1 MTYNSVKF
9 RGISRNSLTFSCTEF
24 RISLVGTVFNGFA
37 LESPEKICG
46 IEEIDKDLVSS
57 LKTVSFSERMRRGR
71 RRRRNRGRRR
81 RMWTSRGRRMR
92 SLRIGLWSHPCPV
105 NKGSLVLP
113 AYQETILQ
121 HIISVF
127 VVVTKF
133 YDLGITVLSY
143 FNPIVYCMWKWNFC
157 MTLLYAICDC
167 AFYM

>member
-1 MTYNSVKF
+1 MHGIPWLFHVRNSVYLYLEQFWTALHSNRQRKSAELK
-9 RGISRNSLTFSCTEF
+9 RLTKS
-24 RISLVGTVFNGFA
+24 
-37 LESPEKICG
+37 
-46 IEEIDKDLVSS
+46 LVSS

-71 RRRRNRGRRR
+71 RRRRRSWGRRR
-81 RMWTSRGRRMR
+81 RIWTSRGRRMR

-121 HIISVF
+121 PILSVF

-133 YDLGITVLSY
+133 YDLGITVLLS

-157 MTLLYAICDC
+157 MTLLYAYMYVNIICKVL
-167 AFYM
+167 F